1 MGAIARYTPCTLV
14 NLRTLASQ
22 PLTVSDST
30 RPPRASR
37 SWGSTIL
44 TWNTSE
50 KTSSVFLSHNSDV
63 RPDFS
68 LGGSDAGLTWVRPTV
83 AVALTDHIWGREN
96 RIGARTLSF
105 NNGA

>member
-1 MGAIARYTPCTLV
+1 MLV
-14 NLRTLASQ
+14 NLRRTLASQ

-30 RPPRASR
+30 RLRRASR
-37 SWGSTIL
+37 SWSSTIL
-44 TWNTSE
+44 AWNTSE
-50 KTSSVFLSHNSDV
+50 KISSVFLSHNSDV

-68 LGGSDAGLTWVRPTV
+68 VGGSAGLTWVRPTV

-96 RIGARTLSF
+96 RAGAGTPSF